1 MSSSPIGEPSYCQH
15 AGTPVSR
22 SWLESVSLWRTW
34 LAVFVLSFALYAA
47 TANRGAQWQDSGHRI
62 LRVVTQDVDGG
73 LGLALSHPLHH
84 WLGRLAA
91 WPGWGTP
98 ALAVTL
104 VSALAGGLAVANV
117 YGCVRAITSSSR
129 AGLFA
134 AASLGIAH
142 TFWQMATLTETY
154 TLVAALLAGELWCL
168 AAFLRGNRPAFLGM
182 FLLNGL
188 GVSNHLLA
196 GLTTPVLLAV
206 AVLALWNRRLPLR
219 YCAAAAGLWLVG
231 SLPYSTMVLAEWWRT
246 GDFAGTMH
254 SALFGT
260 SYARNVLNTNITP
273 GLFAQA
279 VAFVVYNFPNL
290 LLPAALLGILR
301 ARRIGVSTTLRWA
314 LLAALLIHLLFAS
327 RYDVQDQQT
336 FFLPTYLLLSIVGG
350 IGAACVLSWPAS
362 PIRRNVITAA
372 LVLMMLTPAVY
383 VVTPPIVRHLQLL
396 DRYPKKPFRDNYHY
410 VFTPWSVIER
420 SAEQMSRTALAL
432 AGPGGVI
439 LYEDRMGAFA
449 LKYQALQADWEGS
462 LAPMPR
468 LDSREGR
475 ARFMEQVQRADGT
488 LRRTVLVPIDVRKV
502 DTDLFGG
509 MKWAP
514 RDNLYVLVEP
524 ATTGPASRGWTHDR
538 HESTTQGAWSVEP
551 PAVRDAGHSGRR
563 PRAAG

>member
-1 MSSSPIGEPSYCQH
+1 M
-15 AGTPVSR
+15 
-22 SWLESVSLWRTW
+22 
-34 LAVFVLSFALYAA
+34 LSFAVYAV
-47 TANRGAQWQDSGHRI
+47 TANRGAQWQDSGHLI
-62 LRVVTQDVDGG
+62 LRVVTRDVNGD

-98 ALAVTL
+98 AAAITL

-117 YGCVRAITSSSR
+117 YGCVRSITSSSR

-142 TFWQMATLTETY
+142 TFWQMSTLAEVY
-154 TLVAALLAGELWCL
+154 TPTVALLAGELWCL
-168 AAFLRGNRPAFLGM
+168 AAFLRGNRLAFMGM

-219 YCAAAAGLWLVG
+219 YYAAAAGLWAAG

-246 GDFAGTMH
+246 GDFAGTMQ

-260 SYARNVLNTNITP
+260 SYARNVLNTDITL
-273 GLFAQA
+273 GLLAQA

-290 LLPAALLGILR
+290 LLPAALLGIAR
-301 ARRIGVSTTLRWA
+301 ARQIGVPETARWA
-314 LLAALLIHLLFAS
+314 LLAALLIHLLFVA

-336 FFLPTYLLLSIVGG
+336 FFLPTYLLLSIFGG
-350 IGAACVLSWPAS
+350 IGAAYVLSWPAS
-362 PIRRNVITAA
+362 PARRNVITAA
-372 LVLMMLTPAVY
+372 LILMMLTPGVY
-383 VVTPPIVRHLQLL
+383 VVTPPIARRLQLL
-396 DRYPKKPFRDNYHY
+396 DRYPQKPFRDNYHY

-449 LKYQALQADWEGS
+449 LKYQALQANWDGI
-462 LAPMPR
+462 LALMPR
-468 LDSREGR
+468 LDSPEGR
-475 ARFMEQVQRADGT
+475 GRFMELIQGADGT
-488 LRRTVLVPIDVRKV
+488 LRRTVLVPTDVRKV
-502 DTDLFGG
+502 DTDLLGG

-524 ATTGPASRGWTHDR
+524 ATTGPTSRGWTYDER
-538 HESTTQGAWSVEP
+538 EAMAQGASSFQP
-551 PAVRDAGHSGRR
+551 PAVRDTGHSGRR